1 MYMYYGG
8 ALCINNIL
16 AILSFKLKNSCPREM
31 TVYAKH
37 MNIRICI
44 DVDNNTQAFLY
55 LYVHVF
61 LLFMEVHS
69 VSMDFC
75 HPLQHNLH
83 VL

>member
-55 LYVHVF
+55 FVRACI
-61 LLFMEVHS
+61 S
-69 VSMDFC
+69 VIHGGARRYHITSLVTC
-75 HPLQHNLH
+75 T
-83 VL
+83 